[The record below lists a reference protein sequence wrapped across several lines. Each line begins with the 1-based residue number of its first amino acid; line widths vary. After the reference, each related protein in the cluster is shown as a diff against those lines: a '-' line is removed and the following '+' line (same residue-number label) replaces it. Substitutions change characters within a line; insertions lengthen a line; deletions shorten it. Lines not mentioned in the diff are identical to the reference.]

1 MSKFPER
8 NLTEAM
14 LQPGR
19 RPAAGTGNVLPMG
32 EMQMLLTLDQLQP
45 NPDNPRTTR
54 NPRYDEIKASI
65 KARGLDSVPKVTKDP
80 DSPDDT
86 YIFSDG
92 GNTRF
97 AILSE
102 LWQETGDEKFY
113 RINVV
118 FKPWPGRLQCVIG
131 HLAENEVRGDLTF
144 IEKALGVH
152 RARELYEEDTGETLS
167 YRRLAECFV
176 RDGMP
181 LGVSSINRMENAVK
195 YLYPFMPELLL
206 GGLGSPQVRLLL
218 ALRQDALKAWAQFS
232 ELATATRPF
241 DEVFGGC
248 CSRLDEQGK
257 WSFSVFRDELIGDLV
272 LALPHP
278 TLNYDRWLVE
288 LTAPAR
294 AEPPK
299 DDAPAIPRADET
311 EHTPAVHH
319 PEPERGNAPSG
330 DDASAGTASETA
342 GREEQPDLYGGDTV
356 YSGKTPHEKDNGD
369 KGVGSANTSHGEKNR
384 KEIEPT
390 KTQAAPSTH
399 PSDDDVPPPGTE
411 SAVRSGSPALSMGEM
426 VALDTDIEHLQS
438 QVFRLAWAIADSQ
451 GYGDQ
456 IIPAREHVKAPGF
469 RLANVTPA
477 PVTLLLISLTG
488 EDISSISLSLNSIQ
502 GALFVSLFTGG
513 PAGDESPDLDDE
525 AAQRFMQLLIVM
537 RRLRELQRGAVPDDE
552 GSFSDEND

>member
-8 NLTEAM
+8 NLTAAM

-54 NPRYDEIKASI
+54 NSRYDEIKASI

-152 RARELYEEDTGETLS
+152 RARELYEESHGKLS
-167 YRRLAECFV
+167 V
-176 RDGMP
+176 RKFAQMLTADGMP
-181 LGVSSINRMENAVK
+181 LGASSVSRMMNTVDYLWPSMPVLLKSGMGRPQINA
-195 YLYPFMPELLL
+195 
-206 GGLGSPQVRLLL
+206 LL
-218 ALRQDALKAWAQFS
+218 ALRQDALELWDEYRESCEAAQSF
-232 ELATATRPF
+232 A
-241 DEVFGGC
+241 EVFGSC
-248 CSRLDEQGK
+248 CAKFDAPELWQPD
-257 WSFSVFRDELIGDLV
+257 VFRDELIGDCLK
-272 LALPHP
+272 ALPHP
-278 TLNYDRWLVE
+278 DLNYDRWLLALE
-288 LTAPAR
+288 PRKKAPENDTFSLPSAPPLNP
-294 AEPPK
+294 AEDRPL
-299 DDAPAIPRADET
+299 DVGGADET
-311 EHTPAVHH
+311 SSSPDLRA
-319 PEPERGNAPSG
+319 A
-330 DDASAGTASETA
+330 
-342 GREEQPDLYGGDTV
+342 EEQPDLYGGESV
-356 YSGKTPHEKDNGD
+356 FSGNHPSLREESESVATGNTQHSEK
-369 KGVGSANTSHGEKNR
+369 KPTEQASA
-384 KEIEPT
+384 
-390 KTQAAPSTH
+390 KTQSPPTIGSFGQ
-399 PSDDDVPPPGTE
+399 SCDGDLIPPGTE
-411 SAVRSGSPALSMGEM
+411 KKTLSDSPALSMGEM

-525 AAQRFMQLLIVM
+525 NAQCFMQLLMVM
-537 RRLRELQRGAVPDDE
+537 RRLRELQRGAMPDDE
-552 GSFSDEND
+552 GSSSDENE